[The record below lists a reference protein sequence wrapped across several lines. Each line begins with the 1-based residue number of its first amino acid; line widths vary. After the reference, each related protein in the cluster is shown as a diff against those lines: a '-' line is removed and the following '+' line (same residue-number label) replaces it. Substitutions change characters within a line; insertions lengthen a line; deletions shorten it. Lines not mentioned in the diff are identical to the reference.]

1 MARTWQYAELELRY
15 ARGHERPTRIRWS
28 PPDPRGR
35 LTTGMPRDADPLTA
49 MMGQLGAEVDADAET
64 VLEVHLLNALG
75 ERGWELCHVRSAPS
89 GSSERVLHLFR
100 RSEEPAPVAMA

>member
-28 PPDPRGR
+28 PPDPRAR

-49 MMGQLGAEVDADAET
+49 VMAQLGAEADADAET
-64 VLEVHLLNALG
+64 VLEVHLLNVLG
-75 ERGWELCHVRSAPS
+75 AQGWELCHVRAAPS

-100 RSEEPAPVAMA
+100 RSDEPALVAMG